1 MKVCCFILVG
11 LAGFFRALSFTT
23 AINFICYRKS
33 LKSLLIRVTFIL
45 NNVDK
50 AMKSTL
56 KLLLSFFAI
65 ILTSACH
72 DDRDDVITASDEL
85 EIKNF
90 IWKAMNDMYLY
101 KADVPNL
108 ADDRFASQEELNAF
122 LRSFS
127 SPEELFYE
135 GLVADFDDF
144 SFLVQDYRVLER
156 SFDGINISNGMQYGL
171 VAYPPGS
178 QNVVGYVR
186 YVLPNTSA
194 EEQGIKRGDLFSG
207 VDGTALTR
215 ENYSR
220 LLQPQSYT
228 IELAEFTESG
238 IVATGESIS
247 LQKEEYSTNPVYIAS
262 TVETSEGTAGYLM
275 YNGFTGSFDD
285 VLNNTFGYFQAEGIE
300 DLIVDLRYNSGG
312 SVETASDLAS
322 MITGQFTGEIFSKEQ
337 WNEDYQNFLET
348 TAPESLNN
356 RFDDQ
361 IRTGAAINS
370 LGLNRVY
377 FITTLRTASASE
389 LVINGLKP
397 YIEVIQVGE
406 NTTGKFQASTTL
418 YDSPDFRRNR
428 VNTGHSYA
436 VQPLIYKS
444 LNVNNVTD
452 YSEGLKPD
460 VEIKEDFTN
469 LGVLGDPQEPLL
481 AAVLSLIEGRIPQM
495 SVKNG
500 IFEVLGES
508 RSYDLLHQMMYTE
521 DPDLPGSS
529 KVEF

>member
-1 MKVCCFILVG
+1 M
-11 LAGFFRALSFTT
+11 
-23 AINFICYRKS
+23 
-33 LKSLLIRVTFIL
+33 
-45 NNVDK
+45 DK
-50 AMKSTL
+50 TMKSTP
-56 KLLLSFFAI
+56 KLLLSFFMLLFI
-65 ILTSACH
+65 YGCH
-72 DDRDDVITASDEL
+72 DDRDDVLVASGEL

-90 IWKAMNDMYLY
+90 IWRAMNDMYLY

-108 ADDRFASQEELNAF
+108 ADDRFANQEELNEF
-122 LRSFS
+122 LRSYS

-144 SFLVQDYRVLER
+144 SFLVQDYRALEKLL
-156 SFDGINISNGMQYGL
+156 DGINTSNGMQYGV

-194 EEQGIKRGDLFSG
+194 EEQGVKRGDLFNSIDG
-207 VDGTALTR
+207 VELNR

-220 LLQPQSYT
+220 LLQQQSYT
-228 IELAEFTESG
+228 IGMAEFTEG
-238 IVATGESIS
+238 EIIATGETIN
-247 LQKEEYSTNPVYIAS
+247 LQKEEYTTNPVYIATTFETTNA
-262 TVETSEGTAGYLM
+262 TVGYLM
-275 YNGFTGSFDD
+275 YNGFTGTFDD
-285 VLNNTFGYFQAEGIE
+285 VLNNTFAYFKAEGVQE
-300 DLIVDLRYNSGG
+300 LIVDLRYNGGG

-337 WNEDYQNFLET
+337 WNEEYQNLLES
-348 TAPESLNN
+348 TAPESLVNL
-356 RFDDQ
+356 FDDK

-370 LGLNRVY
+370 LGLGKVY

-397 YIEVIQVGE
+397 YIDVIQVGE

-418 YDSPDFRRNR
+418 YDSPNFRRNGA
-428 VNTGHSYA
+428 NTGHSYA

-452 YSEGLKPD
+452 YSEGLSPD
-460 VEIKEDFTN
+460 VEIKEDFTD
-469 LGVLGDPQEPLL
+469 LGVLGDPNEPLL
-481 AAVLSLIEGRIPQM
+481 AAVLSLIEGRTSEM

-508 RSYDLLHQMMYTE
+508 SNYDLLHQMMYTE
-521 DPDLPGSS
+521 DPDLPGTS